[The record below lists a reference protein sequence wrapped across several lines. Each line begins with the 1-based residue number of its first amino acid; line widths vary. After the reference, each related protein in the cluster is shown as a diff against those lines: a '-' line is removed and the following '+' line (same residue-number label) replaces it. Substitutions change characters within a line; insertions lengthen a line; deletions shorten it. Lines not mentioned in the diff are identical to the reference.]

1 MNGGEDGS
9 DDALR
14 PRRRRPKGRALSE
27 EELKLWRATVKDAK
41 PLAATDLVLKPELS
55 GMAETRG
62 AAKVVP
68 KAERTPSSRFEIEM
82 KMPARVPIRTGAPP
96 LTGLDRRTSQR
107 LARGQVEAEARLDL
121 HGLRQDEAEDA
132 LFRFLAHSRAA
143 GLRLVLVITGKGES
157 PFTRHTLH
165 GRHYHEA
172 PERSGVLRSALPVWL
187 ASPRFRAEA
196 AGFQPAHPKHGGG
209 GAFYIRLRKKP

>member
-1 MNGGEDGS
+1 MNGEDGS
-9 DDALR
+9 DEAPR
-14 PRRRRPKGRALSE
+14 PARRRPKGRALSE
-27 EELKLWRATVKDAK
+27 EERKLWRAVVKDAK
-41 PLAATDLVLKPELS
+41 PLVSASLVSKPEPS
-55 GMAETRG
+55 PMAEAPRPG
-62 AAKVVP
+62 KVVP
-68 KAERTPSSRFEIEM
+68 IVERNMPDRSETEM
-82 KMPARVPIRTGAPP
+82 KAPVRMSIGAGAPP

-107 LARGQVEAEARLDL
+107 LARGQLEAEARLDL

-132 LFRFLAHSRAA
+132 LFRFLARSRAA

-172 PERSGVLRSALPVWL
+172 PERSGVLRAALPVWL